1 MMTCK
6 SVQSVL
12 SAYID
17 GELGGYEMLRVRS
30 HLHNC
35 RSCTEEVEQIR
46 SLKWVIG
53 NFPESS
59 PREGFSDSL
68 KKAVFASQQKTRT
81 RASPVTMISGL
92 AFFAALLVSLA
103 TLRTQGHPVVA
114 HPKPA
119 SLPAASFDVSRDQ
132 AYQSGGD
139 AFNDGSMIIT
149 ASAPVNGSR

>member
-1 MMTCK
+1 MTCK
-6 SVQSVL
+6 SVQSML

-17 GELGGYEMLRVRS
+17 GELSGYEMLRVRS
-30 HLHNC
+30 HVHDC
-35 RSCTEEVEQIR
+35 GACFDEMEQIR
-46 SLKWVIG
+46 GLKWVIG
-53 NFPESS
+53 NIPETD
-59 PREGFSDSL
+59 PREGFAESL
-68 KKAVFASQQKTRT
+68 KQNVFASQHKTRT
-81 RASPVTMISGL
+81 RALPVTMISSL

-103 TLRTQGHPVVA
+103 TLRSQDHHVLA

-119 SLPAASFDVSRDQ
+119 NQEAISFDVSRDQ